1 MRAPVR
7 RSAGAASTPDGSLAA
22 RLQALPGPERDSMLR
37 ELVRTQAAAVLRH
50 STSDDLEDARTFRD
64 LGFDSLTGVEL
75 RNRLSKATG
84 LRLPSTLIFDHPSFA
99 AVTDLLRS
107 ELLGDDGAGGEAADA
122 GRQAVPTADD
132 GAIAIVGMACRYPGG
147 VSSPEELW
155 RLVTSATDAIG
166 EFPEDRGWPRDLYD
180 PELTRPWTSNSRHG
194 GFLYDAADFD
204 APFFGIS
211 PREALA
217 MDPQQRLLL
226 ETSWEAL
233 ENAGIPPDS
242 LRGSRTGVFAGVIY
256 HDYGVGATDA
266 PTDIEGYLVTGVS
279 GAVASGRIA
288 YTLGLEGPAVTLDTA
303 CSSSLVALHMAVQSL
318 RSGECTMALA
328 GGATVMATPGTFT
341 EFSRQRGLSSDGR
354 CRAFAD
360 AANGTGFSDGVGI
373 LVVEKLSDAV
383 RNGHPVLAIVRGS
396 AVNSDGASNG
406 LTAPNGPSQQRVI
419 RWALADAG
427 TTAGEVDVVEAHGT
441 GTALGDPIE
450 AQALIATYGQQR
462 PQDRPLLLGSVKSNM
477 GHTQAAA
484 GVAGI
489 IKMVLAIR
497 HGTVPA
503 TLHVDAPSTQVDW
516 SSGAVELVTAL
527 TDWPQTGRPRRAGV
541 SSFGISGTNAHVILE
556 QGDLET
562 RTPEAEPAEAPEPD
576 RTTHLLT
583 LSAKTPAALWA
594 LADRY
599 RHLLGDGDSGRLADI
614 CHAASA
620 GRAHFAHRLALVAP
634 STGEALERLS
644 DIVPGEE
651 PPAGVHLGRVQHG
664 TGRQETAGKPVFLFT
679 GQGAQYATMART
691 LYATEPHFRRI
702 LDRCDAV
709 LRPLLDR
716 SLHSVLDP
724 APEDSELIHETRYTQ
739 PALFA
744 VEYALA
750 ELWRSW
756 GIEPAAVVGHSVG
769 ELAAACVAG
778 VMSLEDGLR
787 LAALRGWLM
796 QDMCVAGAM
805 AAVYAP
811 ADRVEE
817 ALAPYAGEVSIA
829 AVNGPENVVV
839 SGAEAALDSLLGALG
854 ARGIRTKRITATR
867 AFHSPLMDPMLDTFE
882 AEAARIAYG
891 APRIPLVSNVTGDF
905 LTGPD
910 AFTARYLRD
919 HVREPVRFMAGMNT
933 LYARGHR
940 TFLEVGPAPTLLGM
954 AKRFAPLTAD
964 GAESAEHAGAP
975 DAVFL
980 PSLRPGHDDWR
991 VLLDSLS
998 VLYVRG
1004 ADVDWARFDLG
1015 RRPRA
1020 VAVPT
1025 YPFQRSRYWLDT
1037 ARPAPSTL
1045 DLSAAGLTAGT
1056 PLAADPT
1063 APVPMP
1069 REHER
1074 WDVAERAGKVSDV
1087 LVRIVSRVLGMRTA
1101 DLDVHEPLQNLGMD
1115 SLIAMNIREAVGRQ
1129 LGVVLPLVTFLE
1141 GRGTASLAEV
1151 VLSQLGVV
1159 AATDD
1164 ATAPVEAPAGAPAG
1178 EPVSSP
1184 GLPVLVP
1191 DPDSRYEPF
1200 PLTDLQQA
1208 YLVGRTDA
1216 FELGNVST
1224 YFFTEVDV
1232 EGLDVERLTDTL
1244 RSLISRHDML
1254 RAVVGRD
1261 GAQRVLAEVPPYEIT
1276 TVDLTGY
1283 PDEAERRRR
1292 LHGIHEEMRQQVFDT
1307 EVWPLFD
1314 VRVTRI
1320 DDRTSRLHL
1329 GFDVIIMDGW
1339 STALLLRE
1347 WAEAYRGDAPVLPE
1361 LPVTYRDYVLATR
1374 SMECTPL
1381 YEQSLE
1387 YWRGRVAALPPA
1399 PDLPLKCNP
1408 ATLAR
1413 PQFTHRARRLETEAW
1428 ARFKQHASAAG
1439 ITPAAALC
1447 TAYAQVLAAWSK
1459 SSHFTLNVLVFNRLP
1474 LHADVSKVVGNF
1486 SATTL
1491 LEVDSPPTDDF
1502 AERAGRTQ
1510 QQLWRDLEH
1519 GHVSGVRVLRELNR
1533 VRGGGGR
1540 ASMPVVFTTILKSAQ
1555 DGGADAGVLSPLT
1568 TLGESGRAVHSSVRT
1583 PQVWLDHQAIEDAGE
1598 LVLNWDVVEEI
1609 FPDGMID
1616 AMFGAY
1622 LDIVRELCDDEQA
1635 WRRPAP
1641 ALVPSADLEVRNAAN
1656 STAAPV
1662 PPGLLHGGF
1671 LAQVTARPDAAA
1683 VIAPQRTLTYGE
1695 LDRMSNRLDRW
1706 LRRHDVRR
1714 GDLVAIVMDKGWEQV
1729 VAALGI
1735 LKSGGAYVPIDAG
1748 VPAERLRL
1756 LLDSSGISVVLTQS
1770 WVEESANWP
1779 ERIVRLAVD
1788 GSGADAESDEPL
1800 PASGAAADDLAYVIF
1815 TSGSTGVPKGVMI
1828 EHAGAVNTIQD
1839 INDRFGITQA
1849 DRVLGLSAFN
1859 FDLSVWDVF
1868 GTLAVGGALVLPEP
1882 QAHREPGRWVTLVAE
1897 HHVTVWNSVPALLQM
1912 FTEYVLT
1919 HPPGAG
1925 LALRVVMMSGDW
1937 IPITLPDVIRQ
1948 LLPDAAI
1955 WSLGGAT
1962 EASIWSILYPID
1974 RVGSGWAS
1982 IPYGKPMRNQ
1992 RFHVL
1997 NEALQPCPTWVPGEL
2012 YIAGIGL
2019 ARGYLDDPAKTRAA
2033 FIRHPATGERLYH
2046 TGDLGRYTPD
2056 GNIEFLGRED
2066 SQVKIQ
2072 GYRIE
2077 LGEVEAGLLRCPSVR
2092 SAVAVAAGDRQGSKR
2107 LVGYVVLEPGW
2118 TETDVETLQTES
2130 GLQRELRE
2138 LLPEYLVPTRIVILD
2153 DLPLSANGKVDRAA
2167 LPAPDDHGGGAAALV
2182 APRDEIEA
2190 GIAEIWSE
2198 FFDADPIGVTVSF
2211 FDLGGD
2217 SLLAVRLMA
2226 RMQSR
2231 MGHSLPLSTLFACPT
2246 IELLAEKLRGAAGG
2260 EATGRTALVPLRT
2273 GGTRTPLVF
2282 VHPVGGDV
2290 LCYAELATLLDDD
2303 QPFYAV
2309 QVPDTDAPMDTV
2321 GQLAA
2326 HYIEA
2331 ITTELPEGPYRLGG
2345 WSMGGVIAL
2354 EIARQLTRAGRTVEL
2369 VLAIDLMEAPG
2380 SGRDRPTD
2388 DAALMAWFAGDLA
2401 GLAGKDWKPPAST
2414 FTATGG
2420 RTPLDMLYSEA
2431 RRASVLP
2438 PDIDIETLRRII
2450 DRFTRNCRAL
2460 LAHDPQPYEG
2470 RVRFFRAEDGATTG
2484 TAQQW
2489 QALCPGDAEV
2499 IDVPGNH
2506 YTLMR
2511 TPYVRVLAT
2520 ALGEALGERR
2530 TSASQSE
2537 VAAGPATI
2545 RRIAS

>member
-1 MRAPVR
+1 M
-7 RSAGAASTPDGSLAA
+7 ASE
-22 RLQALPGPERDSMLR
+22 Q
-37 ELVRTQAAAVLRH
+37 ELVDYLKRVT
-50 STSDDLEDARTFRD
+50 
-64 LGFDSLTGVEL
+64 VEL
-75 RNRLSKATG
+75 RDTRERLRKAEHKSQQ
-84 LRLPSTLIFDHPSFA
+84 P
-99 AVTDLLRS
+99 
-107 ELLGDDGAGGEAADA
+107 
-122 GRQAVPTADD
+122 
-132 GAIAIVGMACRYPGG
+132 IAIVGMACRFPGE
-147 VSSPEELW
+147 VRSPEDLWELV
-155 RLVTSATDAIG
+155 RNGRDAIS
-166 EFPEDRGWPRDLYD
+166 EFPADRGWDLDALYHPD
-180 PELTRPWTSNSRHG
+180 PDHTGTSYTRYG
-194 GFLYDAADFD
+194 GFLRDAAEFD
-204 APFFGIS
+204 AGFFGIS
-211 PREALA
+211 PREAMA

-226 ETSWEAL
+226 ETSWEVI
-233 ENAGIPPDS
+233 ERAGLDATQLTGTP
-242 LRGSRTGVFAGVIY
+242 TGVFIGAFAPGFL
-256 HDYGVGATDA
+256 VGAPQGQDSV
-266 PTDIEGYLVTGVS
+266 EGYSLTGTS
-279 GAVASGRIA
+279 GSVISGRIA
-288 YTLGLEGPAVTLDTA
+288 YTYGLEGPAVTVDTA
-303 CSSSLVALHMAVQSL
+303 CSSSLVALHWACQAL
-318 RSGECTMALA
+318 RADECSMALA
-328 GGATVMATPGTFT
+328 GGVTVMSLPGMFI
-341 EFSRQRGLSSDGR
+341 EFSRQRGLAPDGR
-354 CRAFAD
+354 CKAFAAD
-360 AANGTGFSDGVGI
+360 ADGTSWGEGVG
-373 LVVEKLSDAV
+373 VVLLERLADAR
-383 RNGHPVLAIVRGS
+383 RNGHRILGVIRGS
-396 AVNSDGASNG
+396 AINQDGASAG
-406 LTAPNGPSQQRVI
+406 LTAPNGPSQQRLI
-419 RWALADAG
+419 RQALANAQLSARDIDA
-427 TTAGEVDVVEAHGT
+427 VEAHGT

-450 AQALIATYGQQR
+450 VQALLATYGQQR
-462 PQDRPLLLGSVKSNM
+462 PEDQSLWLGSLKTNI
-477 GHTQAAA
+477 GHTGAAA
-484 GVAGI
+484 GIAGV
-489 IKMVLAIR
+489 IKMVMAMRYGQL
-497 HGTVPA
+497 PP
-503 TLHVDAPSTQVDW
+503 TLHVDAPSPHIDW
-516 SSGAVELVTAL
+516 SAGAVAL
-527 TDWPQTGRPRRAGV
+527 LTEERAWPETGRPRRAGV
-541 SSFGISGTNAHVILE
+541 SAFGISGTNAHVILE
-556 QGDLET
+556 EAET
-562 RTPEAEPAEAPEPD
+562 DEAEPTEATEPD
-576 RTTHLLT
+576 RTAHLLA

-599 RHLLGDGDSGRLADI
+599 AHLLGEGEGGGSDRLAGI
-614 CHAASA
+614 CHAASTE
-620 GRAHFAHRLALVAP
+620 RAHFAHRLALVAA

-644 DIVPGEE
+644 EIVPGADL
-651 PPAGVHLGRVQHG
+651 PAGVHSGRAQHG
-664 TGRQETAGKPVFLFT
+664 TGGQDTAGKAVFLFT

-702 LDRCDAV
+702 LDRCDEI
-709 LRPLLDR
+709 LRPLLVV

-724 APEDSELIHETRYTQ
+724 TPEDAELIHETRHTQ

-756 GIEPAAVVGHSVG
+756 GIEPAAVMGHSVG
-769 ELAAACVAG
+769 ELTAACVAG

-787 LAALRGWLM
+787 LAALRGRLM
-796 QDMCVAGAM
+796 QDMCAEGRM
-805 AAVYAP
+805 ATLYA
-811 ADRVEE
+811 AAERVEE
-817 ALAPYAGEVSIA
+817 TLAPYAGQASIA
-829 AVNGPENVVV
+829 AINGPESVVV
-839 SGAEAALDSLLGALG
+839 SGSAAALDSLLTAL
-854 ARGIRTKRITATR
+854 AAQGIRTKPLTATR
-867 AFHSPLMDPMLDTFE
+867 AFHSPLMDPMLDAFE
-882 AEAARIAYG
+882 KEAARIAYG
-891 APRIPLVSNVTGDF
+891 PPRIPLVSNVTGEV
-905 LTGPD
+905 LAGQD
-910 AFTARYLRD
+910 AVTARYLRD

-933 LYARGHR
+933 LYAQGHR

-954 AKRFAPLTAD
+954 AKRCTPLAAG
-964 GAESAEHAGAP
+964 GAESAEDAGEP
-975 DAVFL
+975 RAVFL
-980 PSLRPGHDDWR
+980 PSLRPRHDDWR

-1004 ADVDWARFDLG
+1004 ADVDWARFDMG
-1015 RRPRA
+1015 RRRHA

-1025 YPFQRSRYWLDT
+1025 YPFQGTRYWLH
-1037 ARPAPSTL
+1037 AAGPAPSAPGLT
-1045 DLSAAGLTAGT
+1045 ATGLTAGT

-1063 APVPMP
+1063 APIPMP
-1069 REHER
+1069 TELER
-1074 WDVAERAGKVSDV
+1074 WDVAERAEKVFDL
-1087 LVRIVSRVLGMRTA
+1087 LVRIVSRALGMRAT
-1101 DLDVHEPLQNLGMD
+1101 DLDVHEPLRNLGMD
-1115 SLIAMNIREAVGRQ
+1115 SLIAMNIREAVHRS
-1129 LGVVLPLVTFLE
+1129 LGATLPLVTFLE
-1141 GRGTASLAEV
+1141 GHGIASLAEV
-1151 VLSQLGVV
+1151 VLSLLGDITAADDA
-1159 AATDD
+1159 AAT
-1164 ATAPVEAPAGAPAG
+1164 VEAPAGAQEG
-1178 EPVSSP
+1178 KPVSGP
-1184 GLPVLVP
+1184 GLPALVP

-1224 YFFTEVDV
+1224 YYFMEVDV
-1232 EGLDVERLTDTL
+1232 EGLDIGRLTDTL
-1244 RSLISRHDML
+1244 RGLIARHDML

-1261 GAQRVLAEVPPYEIT
+1261 GLQRALAEVPPYEIT
-1276 TVDLTGY
+1276 TVDLRSC
-1283 PDEAERRRR
+1283 PDEAERRWR
-1292 LHGIHEEMRQQVFDT
+1292 LDDIHEEMRRQVFDT

-1320 DDRTSRLHL
+1320 DDRTSRLHV
-1329 GFDVIIMDGW
+1329 GFDALILDGW

-1347 WAEAYRGDAPVLPE
+1347 WAAAYRGDAPVLPE
-1361 LPVTYRDYVLATR
+1361 LPLTYRDYVLAAR
-1374 SMECTPL
+1374 SMEGTPL
-1381 YEQSLE
+1381 YEQSMD
-1387 YWRGRVAALPPA
+1387 YWRGRVAVLPPA
-1399 PDLPLKCNP
+1399 PALPLKRNP
-1408 ATLAR
+1408 ATLDH
-1413 PQFTHRARRLETEAW
+1413 PQFTHRASRFGPEAW
-1428 ARFKQHASAAG
+1428 TRFKRHASAAG
-1439 ITPAAALC
+1439 LTPAVALC
-1447 TAYAQVLAAWSK
+1447 TAYAHVLAAWSK
-1459 SSHFTLNVLVFNRLP
+1459 SSHFTLNILVFNRLP
-1474 LHADVSKVVGNF
+1474 LHPDVNKVLGNF
-1486 SATTL
+1486 SATSL
-1491 LEVDSPPTDDF
+1491 LEVQSTATDDF
-1502 AERAGRTQ
+1502 AESADRIQ

-1533 VRGGGGR
+1533 VRGGAGR
-1540 ASMPVVFTTILKSAQ
+1540 ATMPVVFTTTVTSAP
-1555 DGGADAGVLSPLT
+1555 DGEAVAGVISPLT
-1568 TLGESGRAVHSSVRT
+1568 TLGTSGREVRSSVRT
-1583 PQVWLDHQAIEDAGE
+1583 PQVWLDHQAIEEAGE

-1622 LDIVRELCDDEQA
+1622 LDVVRELCDDEQA
-1635 WRRPAP
+1635 WRRPTP
-1641 ALVPSADLEVRNAAN
+1641 ALVPSADLEVRNVAN

-1671 LAQVTARPDAAA
+1671 LAQVTARPEAAA

-1770 WVEESANWP
+1770 WVEESADWP
-1779 ERIVRLAVD
+1779 EQIVRLTVD
-1788 GSGADAESDEPL
+1788 GSSADAESDEPL

-1839 INDRFGITQA
+1839 INDRFGITHA

-1882 QAHREPGRWVTLVAE
+1882 QAHREPGRWMTLIAE

-1919 HPPGAG
+1919 HPPGTS

-2019 ARGYLDDPAKTRAA
+2019 ARGYLNDPAKTRAA
-2033 FIRHPATGERLYH
+2033 FIKHPATGERLYH
-2046 TGDLGRYTPD
+2046 TGDLGRYTPE

-2066 SQVKIQ
+2066 SRVKIQ

-2092 SAVAVAAGDRQGSKR
+2092 SAVAIAAGDRQGAKR

-2118 TETDVETLQTES
+2118 TETDVETQTES

-2167 LPAPDDHGGGAAALV
+2167 LPSPDDHGGGAAAFV

-2226 RMQSR
+2226 RLQSR

-2246 IELLAEKLRGAAGG
+2246 IELLAEKLRDAAGG
-2260 EATGRTALVPLRT
+2260 EATGRTALVPLRA

-2309 QVPDTDAPMDTV
+2309 QVPDTDAPMDTI

-2331 ITTELPEGPYRLGG
+2331 ITTELPQGPYRLGG

-2438 PDIDIETLRRII
+2438 SDIDIGTLRQVI
-2450 DRFTRNCRAL
+2450 DRFARNCRAL

-2470 RVRFFRAEDGATTG
+2470 RVRFFRAEDGATIG
-2484 TAQQW
+2484 TAKQW
-2489 QALCPGDAEV
+2489 QALCPGDAEI

-2520 ALGEALGERR
+2520 ALDEALGEYR
-2530 TSASQSE
+2530 TRASQSE

-2545 RRIAS
+2545 RGIAS